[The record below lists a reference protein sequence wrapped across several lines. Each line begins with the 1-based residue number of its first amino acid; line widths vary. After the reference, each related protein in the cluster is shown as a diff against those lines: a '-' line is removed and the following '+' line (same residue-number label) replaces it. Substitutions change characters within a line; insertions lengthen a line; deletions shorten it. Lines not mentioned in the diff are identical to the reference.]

1 MPITAPTGAATGR
14 IVPNA
19 LAITEW
25 YSKIDG
31 TIEACGQASVAM
43 ALHALNPGKYPAT
56 SAFVTQLATETTNA
70 KETTDWPHAST
81 SARNLQWLF
90 KQHGYSATIHYAG
103 DYRTTVQAFAGVK
116 PLCVGVSNATA
127 FGGHDAHVNGH
138 WVTIF
143 GVNPKGV
150 YIVGDPNTSEA
161 TSGAFVFYS
170 PAQLAAAEPFA
181 VLVPNQD
188 PLASIPLIGGALD
201 SLIAPVNQTMLHVNG
216 FSGIVGAIAADEHV
230 SQPNLSSMLDLPGWV
245 FSNMRAWLIRAIVIG
260 VGLLLILAVLI
271 QTIKTVDPD
280 FWQMM
285 STPASGGGPQLA
297 QALTGAAPGVGGG
310 VGGAAAGATGGAG
323 IPVEL
328 AALA

>member
-1 MPITAPTGAATGR
+1 MPVTAPTGGATGKL
-14 IVPNA
+14 VPNA

-43 ALHALNPGKYPAT
+43 ALHALAPSKYPAT
-56 SAFVTQLATETTNA
+56 SAFVTQLATETTAA
-70 KETTDWPHAST
+70 KQTTDWPHAST

-103 DYRTTVQAFAGVK
+103 DYKTTVQAFAGVR

-138 WVTIF
+138 WVCIF
-143 GVNPKGV
+143 GVDARGV
-150 YIVGDPNTSEA
+150 YIVGDPNTPEA
-161 TSGAFVFYS
+161 TSGAFVFYT
-170 PAQLAAAEPFA
+170 PAQLDAAEVFA

-188 PLASIPLIGGALD
+188 PLASIPIIGGPLD
-201 SLIAPVNQTMLHVNG
+201 SLIAPVNQTLLHVNG
-216 FSGIVGAIAADEHV
+216 FSGIVGAIAADEQV
-230 SQPNLSSMLDLPGWV
+230 SAPGISSLIDLPRWV

-280 FWQMM
+280 FWQAI
-285 STPASGGGPQLA
+285 STPAGPQVA
-297 QALTGAAPGVGGG
+297 QALSGGIGGG
-310 VGGAAAGATGGAG
+310 AGAGGAGGAEAGASAG

>member
-1 MPITAPTGAATGR
+1 MPDMAATATGGR

-19 LAITEW
+19 QAITEW

-43 ALHALNPGKYPAT
+43 ALHALNPKKFPAT
-56 SAFVTQLATETTNA
+56 AAFVTQLATETTNA
-70 KETTDWPHAST
+70 RQTTDWPHAST

-90 KQHGYSATIHYAG
+90 KQQGYSATIHYAG
-103 DYRTTVQAFAGVK
+103 DWGTTIKAFSGVK

-138 WVTIF
+138 WICIF
-143 GVNPKGV
+143 GVDPRGV
-150 YIVGDPNTSEA
+150 FIVGDPNTSEA
-161 TSGAFVFYS
+161 TSGAFVFYT
-170 PAQLAAAEPFA
+170 PAQLQAAEIFA

-188 PLASIPLIGGALD
+188 PLASIPLIGGPLD
-201 SLIAPVNQTMLHVNG
+201 SLISPVNQTLLHVNG
-216 FSGIVGAIAADEHV
+216 FSDIVGAIAADERI
-230 SQPNLSSMLDLPGWV
+230 SQPSLSSLLDLPGWI

-271 QTIKTVDPD
+271 QTIKQVDPE
-280 FWQMM
+280 FWQTI

-297 QALTGAAPGVGGG
+297 QALSSAAPGAG
-310 VGGAAAGATGGAG
+310 AAGAAGSAG
-323 IPVEL
+323 IPLEL

>member
-1 MPITAPTGAATGR
+1 MATATAGKL
-14 IVPNA
+14 VPNA
-19 LAITEW
+19 VAMTEW

-43 ALHALNPGKYPAT
+43 ALHALAPSKFPTT
-56 SAFVTQLATETTNA
+56 SAFVTQLATETTAA
-70 KETTDWPHAST
+70 KQTTDWPHAST

-90 KQHGYSATIHYAG
+90 RQHGVSATIHYAG
-103 DYRTTVQAFAGVK
+103 DWTNTIKAFAGVK
-116 PLCVGVSNATA
+116 PLCIGVSNATA

-138 WVTIF
+138 WICVF
-143 GVNPKGV
+143 GVDAKGV
-150 YIVGDPNTSEA
+150 YIVGDPNTPEA
-161 TSGAFVFYS
+161 TSGSFVFYT
-170 PAQLAAAEPFA
+170 PAQLQAAEIFA

-201 SLIAPVNQTMLHVNG
+201 SLVSPVNQTLLHVDG
-216 FSGIVGAIAADEHV
+216 FSGIVGAIAADEQV
-230 SQPNLSSMLDLPGWV
+230 SAPTLSSILDLPGWV

-271 QTIKTVDPD
+271 QLVKQVDPD
-280 FWQMM
+280 FWQMI
-285 STPASGGGPQLA
+285 SSPASGQAGGQVA
-297 QALTGAAPGVGGG
+297 QALSGA
-310 VGGAAAGATGGAG
+310 GGAAGAAGAAEGASAG